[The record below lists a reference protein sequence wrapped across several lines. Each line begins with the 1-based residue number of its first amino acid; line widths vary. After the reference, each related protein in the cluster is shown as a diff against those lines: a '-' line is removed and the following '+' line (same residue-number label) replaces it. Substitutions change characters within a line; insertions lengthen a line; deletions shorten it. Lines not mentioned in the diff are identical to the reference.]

1 MLNTDAACAKYT
13 EALNEVYNSD
23 WVKQEELH
31 NKVHRE
37 RDTDTHRDT
46 ETYRLTEAL
55 NEVYDSDCIRQ
66 EELCNQVHRQKER
79 DTQRQ

>member
-1 MLNTDAACAKYT
+1 MRCTIVTGSSRRNCTTRYT
-13 EALNEVYNSD
+13 E
-23 WVKQEELH
+23 
-31 NKVHRE
+31 RE
-37 RDTDTHRDT
+37 TQTHI

-55 NEVYDSDCIRQ
+55 NEMYDSDCIRQ